1 MCSSIITVLLW
12 AAALGSGLM
21 LGVCFALSGFV
32 MKAFN
37 GIEVSRSVA
46 AMKAVNET
54 ILRSIFMPLFLRRRL
69 FRCYGF
75 CGNQ

>member
-46 AMKAVNET
+46 AMKA
-54 ILRSIFMPLFLRRRL
+54 IFMPLFLRRRL